1 MWKDFL
7 TQYFQEYDYPA
18 DGAQS
23 LLESLEKALR
33 SETLAP
39 VLLGAVAEYESTAP
53 EVSEQVS
60 ALMQRFHAA
69 ALETDLCPE
78 ATDLLFFLLCMK
90 HLKQRYEDA
99 KLPMAYYRGVADD
112 LRAKLHECY
121 ALKGIW
127 GTFVAS
133 WFNRWFSLGRFAI
146 GRLQYECI
154 PIPESYCPEGYAHLA
169 GQPAVNVHIPSGRPL
184 IRREI
189 RDSMA
194 AAAAFFAPK
203 FPDGKVLFICH
214 SWLLF
219 PGHLEMLPES
229 SGIRAFMEEFTV
241 AGTYDDPTGHDL
253 WRIFCTEETANI
265 DALPQ
270 DTSLQ
275 RAYVRW
281 LKSGKSV
288 GGGIGI
294 RYIQV

>member
-1 MWKDFL
+1 MWNAFL
-7 TQYFQEYDYPA
+7 TRYFQEYDYPQE
-18 DGAQS
+18 GAQS
-23 LLESLEKALR
+23 LLAVLEQIL
-33 SETLAP
+33 SHETLAP
-39 VLLGAVAEYESTAP
+39 VLLGAVEEYARTAP
-53 EVSEQVS
+53 EVSEQVT
-60 ALMQRFHAA
+60 ALMQRVHAA
-69 ALETDLCPE
+69 VLETDICPE

-90 HLKQRYEDA
+90 PLKQRYEEA
-99 KLPMAYYRGVADD
+99 KLPMDCYRGVADD

-133 WFNRWFSLGRFAI
+133 WFSRFFSLGRFPM

-154 PIPESYCPEGYAHLA
+154 PIPESYCPEGYAHMA

-184 IRREI
+184 RREDV
-189 RDSMA
+189 RASMA
-194 AAAAFFAPK
+194 EAAAFFAPR

-219 PGHLEMLPES
+219 PGHLEMLPET

-253 WRIFCTEETANI
+253 WRIFYTENHDDL

-270 DTSLQ
+270 NTSLQ
-275 RAYVRW
+275 RTYVRW
-281 LKSGKSV
+281 LKAGKAV